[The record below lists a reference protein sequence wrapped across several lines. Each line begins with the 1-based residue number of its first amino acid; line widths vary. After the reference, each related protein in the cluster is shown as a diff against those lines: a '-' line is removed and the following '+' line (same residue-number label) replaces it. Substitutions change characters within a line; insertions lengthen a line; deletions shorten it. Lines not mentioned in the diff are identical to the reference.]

1 MKRNKNADIRF
12 LLQLFS
18 KSQREKK
25 KKKKKKIKFEK
36 LFLWVQA
43 LYHNIYQI
51 QKINI

>member
-25 KKKKKKIKFEK
+25 KKLEK
-36 LFLWVQA
+36 LFSWVQA

>member
-25 KKKKKKIKFEK
+25 KKNWKNFFRECRRFTIISTKSRK
-36 LFLWVQA
+36 
-43 LYHNIYQI
+43 
-51 QKINI
+51 

>member
-25 KKKKKKIKFEK
+25 KKKLEK
-36 LFLWVQA
+36 LFSWVQA

>member
-25 KKKKKKIKFEK
+25 KKKKKKKLEK
-36 LFLWVQA
+36 LFSWVQA

>member
-25 KKKKKKIKFEK
+25 KKKIGKTF
-36 LFLWVQA
+36 FVSAGA
-43 LYHNIYQI
+43 LP
-51 QKINI
+51 

>member
-25 KKKKKKIKFEK
+25 KKKKKIGKTF
-36 LFLWVQA
+36 FVSAGA
-43 LYHNIYQI
+43 LP
-51 QKINI
+51 